1 MQRIKDIMTPNPRTC
16 TAEHTLDCSLQIM
29 RDINCGAVPIVDN
42 EQKIQGM
49 ITDRDIALCLLK
61 NEKSP
66 NQLRIRDC
74 AHMGQVITIKPDDE
88 VHRAVTLM
96 EENQIRRLPVVDD
109 QMRCIGIVAQ
119 ADLALKNENKGEV
132 AELVQ
137 EVSKRELHKMGSNP

>member
-1 MQRIKDIMTPNPRTC
+1 
-16 TAEHTLDCSLQIM
+16 
-29 RDINCGAVPIVDN
+29 
-42 EQKIQGM
+42 
-49 ITDRDIALCLLK
+49 
-61 NEKSP
+61 
-66 NQLRIRDC
+66 
-74 AHMGQVITIKPDDE
+74 MGQVITIKPDDE